1 VRRTTCSAKIL
12 TKPICHILIVLAA
25 TFACGQEQEAALN
38 FVASQTTVNFTL
50 GDVLHTVHGSFH
62 LKSGQVHFA
71 FATNTIGGEIVV
83 DAASG
88 NSGSGARDRKMHKEI
103 LESAQYSEIT
113 FRPDRVEG
121 KVLAIGTSHVQVHG
135 VFVIHGAEHEIT
147 VPAQVELA
155 PDHWNLTVHF
165 DVPYVKWGLKDP
177 STFILRV
184 EKTADIDLHASGSS
198 PWLAQR

>member
-1 VRRTTCSAKIL
+1 
-12 TKPICHILIVLAA
+12 
-25 TFACGQEQEAALN
+25 
-38 FVASQTTVNFTL
+38 
-50 GDVLHTVHGSFH
+50 VLHTVHGSFN

-71 FATNTIGGEIVV
+71 FATNIIGGEIVA

-121 KVLAIGTSHVQVHG
+121 KVLAIGTSREQVHG

-155 PDHWNLTVHF
+155 PDHWNLTIHVE
-165 DVPYVKWGLKDP
+165 VPYVKWGLSFGWKRRP
-177 STFILRV
+177 TLTCTLRGPV
-184 EKTADIDLHASGSS
+184 GGSHNANS
-198 PWLAQR
+198 SVDSLEEAH

>member
-1 VRRTTCSAKIL
+1 MS
-12 TKPICHILIVLAA
+12 
-25 TFACGQEQEAALN
+25 
-38 FVASQTTVNFTL
+38 
-50 GDVLHTVHGSFH
+50 
-62 LKSGQVHFA
+62 
-71 FATNTIGGEIVV
+71 GGEIVV

-88 NSGSGARDRKMHKEI
+88 NSGSGARDRKMHKEV

-121 KVLAIGTSHVQVHG
+121 KVLPIGTSDVRVHG
-135 VFVIHGAEHEIT
+135 VFVIHGSEHEIT
-147 VPAQVELA
+147 VPAHVELA
-155 PDHWNLTVHF
+155 PDHWNLSVHF

-198 PWLAQR
+198 PWVAQR